1 MERRLV
7 FVVIKS
13 NVFYESIVF
22 KNLPPAAISD
32 CPDEGSCFAALCLRN
47 GVRLAGMSRYRKA
60 AVWLTAATR
69 NAHFLDKDN
78 QALAYRR
85 LAQVYFEWG
94 AIDDVSND
102 VTYSRETYIC
112 IFPRQLLTDSFRHR
126 SNPSNK
132 FLLSTRFN

>member
-1 MERRLV
+1 
-7 FVVIKS
+7 
-13 NVFYESIVF
+13 
-22 KNLPPAAISD
+22 
-32 CPDEGSCFAALCLRN
+32 
-47 GVRLAGMSRYRKA
+47 MSRYRKA

-102 VTYSRETYIC
+102 VTYSRETIYVY
-112 IFPRQLLTDSFRHR
+112 FRGNSLLTAFAIGVTLQI
-126 SNPSNK
+126 N
-132 FLLSTRFN
+132 LLARQD